1 MTKQES
7 ASVLEAI
14 ENGWND
20 RIFNFYKALVDSNAI
35 RPQDD
40 ENWEQLVT
48 KLKEQSKIP
57 NLIKIK

>member
-40 ENWEQLVT
+40 ESFNKLVAE
-48 KLKEQSKIP
+48 LKDKVTPKEP
-57 NLIKIK
+57 KIK

>member
-7 ASVLEAI
+7 ALVSEAI

-40 ENWEQLVT
+40 ESFNKLVAQLKDKVT
-48 KLKEQSKIP
+48 PKEPKE
-57 NLIKIK
+57 K

>member
-7 ASVLEAI
+7 ALVLEAI

-40 ENWEQLVT
+40 ESFNKLVAE
-48 KLKEQSKIP
+48 LKDKVTPKEP
-57 NLIKIK
+57 KIK

>member
-40 ENWEQLVT
+40 ESFNKLVAQLKDKVT
-48 KLKEQSKIP
+48 PKEPKV
-57 NLIKIK
+57 K